1 MRDIGK
7 NIRSARVRKKMT
19 QDALAEKLY
28 VARQTV
34 SNYETGHSRP
44 DVEVL
49 MKIAEILAVDI
60 QELLYGPAEKP
71 EKKHAMKRLMLACV
85 ILAAL
90 GILYLCTHRQ
100 IEILASTYYDTML
113 LMLIR
118 GFFVPMWFGLLGWA
132 FLQACGVYL
141 GARVPQFKAMR
152 WIRLAVLACLS
163 ACAVL
168 LLPNFC
174 MLSVNAV
181 QEIAAILS
189 GTRQSVSTSLKFLPI
204 WDKLAFK
211 LFFFL
216 YRYPYVTALAGVAL
230 WLVGGRSAQDK
241 QKEP

>member
-100 IEILASTYYDTML
+100 IEILASTYYDADADTG
-113 LMLIR
+113 IFCSYVVR
-118 GFFVPMWFGLLGWA
+118 VAWLGI
-132 FLQACGVYL
+132 F
-141 GARVPQFKAMR
+141 
-152 WIRLAVLACLS
+152 
-163 ACAVL
+163 
-168 LLPNFC
+168 
-174 MLSVNAV
+174 
-181 QEIAAILS
+181 
-189 GTRQSVSTSLKFLPI
+189 
-204 WDKLAFK
+204 
-211 LFFFL
+211 
-216 YRYPYVTALAGVAL
+216 AGVRCIP
-230 WLVGGRSAQDK
+230 WRKSAAV
-241 QKEP
+241 